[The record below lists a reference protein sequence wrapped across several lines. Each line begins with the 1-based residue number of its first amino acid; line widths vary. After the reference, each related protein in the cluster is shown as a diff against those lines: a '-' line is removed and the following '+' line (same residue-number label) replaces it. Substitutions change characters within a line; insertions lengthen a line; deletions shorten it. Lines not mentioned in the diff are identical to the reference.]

1 MSSPSSRSH
10 MRRSYL
16 LVLLLFGGLALA
28 LTWPLV
34 TRLTTHVP
42 GSDTWAY
49 DEYTFLWNIWYFK
62 SALIDQHIS
71 PLFTDLTFYP
81 LGMGLVMYT
90 FNLMAA
96 ALALPIHLATGNVP
110 LSSNLVNLAS
120 SVLGGFGTYLL
131 VLYLLRTRVHRSA
144 AQTSLAYPQNRR
156 AFGPRLH
163 APAIIAGLIYAFA
176 ASRSVYLAL
185 GHYMIVTTQF
195 VPFFLLYFMRLLDRG
210 RTRDA
215 LLAGLF
221 AALNL
226 FTDML
231 FGVLLGLMA
240 AVLLLDW
247 WLQRRKQPQQQADA
261 PTGRSLLGK
270 LAIMAVVAAIISAP
284 LLIPT
289 LREGFNADYAVEGW
303 GHSEKLS
310 ADLVGM
316 VTPTALHPIFGDDW
330 VTALRDVE
338 TGDSPFTDINTVFVG
353 WVTLALA
360 VLGAIVGGRRSRAWT
375 AIALLAGVLA
385 LGPLLQISGQS
396 LFDLD
401 GLQVSVPLPYIV
413 LHYLPFI
420 KGFRAPSRF
429 SIDLM
434 QAMAVLAGFGT
445 AWLLA
450 KVAGQREGKE
460 TRETGEK
467 GSSPPP
473 TPHSLRPRLAAILAV
488 VLAAAVIFEH
498 LAIPL
503 PLTDSRV
510 PEPYRE
516 IAQQPG
522 DFALLQLPM
531 GWRNGFG
538 VFGTEDTRV
547 EWYQSVHDRPILSG
561 NTSRNPA
568 FKFEYFER
576 LPLLQAIAALE
587 AYGQP
592 DEATDAAARASAA
605 ELMALWNVGYVVVN
619 PPVPDRYPYVDTWQ
633 ATRDYVLDAV
643 PVDPQPVWDADGVQV
658 YKVQQPPVPF
668 PYELDLGSSNTDAWR
683 GPGWSVDESDIA
695 GTSGVWASDR
705 EAEVFLPLRFDQ
717 SQPIQLALRLQPFSY
732 DGAPQQTV
740 SVEFNGVK
748 LGGQTLADGWQEIT
762 FAVPA
767 DATRSG
773 LNRVMLHFDHTTRPV
788 DVLPGQAT
796 IGSTGVQSPVD
807 IEINSGGAAQDIAFI
822 TVTPPDGD
830 PQDASAGRRGYNLTA
845 IDPQSGDV
853 VDVRGFDTWANEF
866 EAESMADFIENLPAG
881 TIVVAAARDDASRFL
896 TDRAVAAL
904 ASLGSAV
911 DLRTSPGYGHALI
924 GVKGAAPGTA
934 AEASGADGAYLRLAG
949 DRRTLAAAIDWIRL
963 ENAP

>member
-1 MSSPSSRSH
+1 MSSPPTPSRT
-10 MRRSYL
+10 RRSFL
-16 LVLLLFGGLALA
+16 LVLLLFSGLAVA

-49 DEYTFLWNIWYFK
+49 DEYTFLWNIWYLK

-71 PLFTDLTFYP
+71 PLFTNLTFYP

-96 ALALPIHLATGNVP
+96 ALALPIHLATGNIP

-131 VLYLLRTRVHRSA
+131 VLYLLRTRSRPSGSA
-144 AQTSLAYPQNRR
+144 PHPPPPTP
-156 AFGPRLH
+156 H

-176 ASRSVYLAL
+176 ASRSIYLAL

-195 VPFFLLYFMRLLDRG
+195 VPFFLLYFVKLLDKG

-221 AALNL
+221 AALCL
-226 FTDML
+226 LTDML

-247 WLQRRKQPQQQADA
+247 WLQRRKQPAA
-261 PTGRSLLGK
+261 ARRPSTRSLLGK
-270 LAIMAVVAAIISAP
+270 LAVMAALAAIISAP
-284 LLIPT
+284 LLVPT

-316 VTPTALHPIFGDDW
+316 VTPTDLHPVFGADW
-330 VTALRDVE
+330 VDSLRAVE
-338 TGDSPFTDINTVFVG
+338 TGDGPFADINTVFVG

-360 VLGAIVGGRRSRAWT
+360 VLGAFVGGRRSRAWT
-375 AIALLAGVLA
+375 GIALVAGVLA
-385 LGPLLQISGQS
+385 LGPLLQINGQS

-401 GLQVSVPLPYIV
+401 GLQVNLPLPYIV

-420 KGFRAPSRF
+420 KGFRAPNRF

-434 QAMAVLAGFGT
+434 QGLAVLAGFGA
-445 AWLLA
+445 AWLLG
-450 KVAGQREGKE
+450 KVAGGRESKE
-460 TRETGEK
+460 TRETG
-467 GSSPPP
+467 SPLP
-473 TPHSLRPRLAAILAV
+473 TPHSPLPTLLAV
-488 VLAAAVIFEH
+488 VLAVAVIFEH
-498 LAIPL
+498 LSIPL

-510 PEPYRE
+510 PAAYRE

-547 EWYQSVHDRPILSG
+547 QWYQTVHDRPILGG

-576 LPLLQAIAALE
+576 LPLLQAITAIE

-633 ATRDYVLDAV
+633 ASRDYVLDVV

-658 YKVQQPPVPF
+658 YAVQQPPVPF
-668 PYELDLGSSNTDAWR
+668 PFDLDLGSRNTDAYR
-683 GPGWSVDESDIA
+683 GPGWSADEADIA
-695 GTSGVWASDR
+695 GASGAWIDDTT
-705 EAEVFLPLRFDQ
+705 AEVFLPLRFDNP
-717 SQPIQLALRLQPFSY
+717 QPLQLALRLQPFSY
-732 DGAPQQTV
+732 DGAPEQTV
-740 SVEFNGVK
+740 SAEFNGVD
-748 LGGQTLADGWQEIT
+748 LGQQALMAGWQEIT

-767 DATRSG
+767 AATESG
-773 LNRVMLHFDHTTRPV
+773 LNRVMLRFADTARPI
-788 DVLPGQAT
+788 DVLPGQAS

-822 TVTPPDGD
+822 TVTPPDGQ
-830 PQDASAGRRGYNLTA
+830 PQDASDGRRGYNLTA
-845 IDPQSGDV
+845 LDPQSGAILDM
-853 VDVRGFDTWANEF
+853 RGFDTWANAF
-866 EAESMADFIENLPAG
+866 EADDMAAFIEGLPDG
-881 TIVVAAARDDASRFL
+881 TIVVGAVRDDASRFL
-896 TDRAVAAL
+896 TDQAVAAL

-911 DLRTSPGYGHALI
+911 DLRTTPGYGHALI

-934 AEASGADGAYLRLAG
+934 SEVSGPDGAYLKLAA
-949 DRRTLAAAIDWIRL
+949 DRRTLAAAVDWIRL
-963 ENAP
+963 ESAP

>member
-1 MSSPSSRSH
+1 MSSPSAPSRT
-10 MRRSYL
+10 RRSFL
-16 LVLLLFGGLALA
+16 LVLLLFSGLAVA
-28 LTWPLV
+28 LTWPLI
-34 TRLTTHVP
+34 TQLTTHVP

-71 PLFTDLTFYP
+71 PLFTNLTFYP

-96 ALALPIHLATGNVP
+96 ALALPIQLATGNIP
-110 LSSNLVNLAS
+110 LASNLVNLAS

-131 VLYLLRTRVHRSA
+131 VLYLMRSRA
-144 AQTSLAYPQNRR
+144 RR
-156 AFGPRLH
+156 PAPVRH

-195 VPFFLLYFMRLLDRG
+195 VPFFLLYFVKLLDRA

-221 AALNL
+221 AALCL
-226 FTDML
+226 LTDML

-240 AVLLLDW
+240 AVILLVW
-247 WLQRRKQPQQQADA
+247 WWQRRQQPAEQST
-261 PTGRSLLGK
+261 PGVRTLLGK
-270 LAIMAVVAAIISAP
+270 LAMMAALAAVISAP

-289 LREGFNADYAVEGW
+289 VREGLNADYAVEGW

-316 VTPTALHPIFGDDW
+316 VTPTDLHPLFGEDREPSGTGW
-330 VTALRDVE
+330 VDSLRAVE

-353 WVTLALA
+353 WATLALA
-360 VLGAIVGGRRSRAWT
+360 VLGAITGGRRSRAWT
-375 AIALLAGVLA
+375 GIALVAGLLA
-385 LGPLLQISGQS
+385 LGPLLQINGQS
-396 LFDLD
+396 VFDLD
-401 GLQVSVPLPYIV
+401 GMQVNVPLPYIV

-420 KGFRAPSRF
+420 KGFRAPNRF

-434 QAMAVLAGFGT
+434 QALAVLAGFGT
-445 AWLLA
+445 AWLLG
-450 KVAGQREGKE
+450 KVAGGGRETKE
-460 TRETGEK
+460 TTERKDGEATPSTL
-467 GSSPPP
+467 SSPR
-473 TPHSLRPRLAAILAV
+473 SVLATILAV

-498 LAIPL
+498 LAVPL

-510 PEPYRE
+510 PAPYRE
-516 IAQQPG
+516 LAQQPD

-547 EWYQSVHDRPILSG
+547 QWYQTVHNRPILGG
-561 NTSRNPA
+561 NTSRNPS

-576 LPLLQAIAALE
+576 LPLLQAITTIE

-592 DEATDAAARASAA
+592 DDATDAAARASAA

-619 PPVPDRYPYVDTWQ
+619 PPVPERYPYVDTWQ
-633 ATRDYVLDAV
+633 TSRDYVLDVV

-658 YKVQQPPVPF
+658 YRVQQPDVPF
-668 PYELDLGSSNTDAWR
+668 PYELDLGSRNTDAWR
-683 GPGWSVDESDIA
+683 GPGWSSDEPDIA
-695 GTSGVWASDR
+695 GANGAWIDDGD
-705 EAEVFLPLRFDQ
+705 AEVFLPLRFED
-717 SQPIQLALRLQPFSY
+717 SQPLQLTLRLQPFSY
-732 DGAPQQTV
+732 DGAPPQTV
-740 SVEFNGVK
+740 SATFNGVE
-748 LGGQTLADGWQEIT
+748 LGEQTLAGGWQEIS

-767 DATRSG
+767 DATVSG
-773 LNRVMLHFDHTTRPV
+773 LNRVMLHFAGTARPV
-788 DVLPGQAT
+788 DVLPGQAA

-807 IEINSGGAAQDIAFI
+807 IEINSGGATQDIAFI
-822 TVTPPDGD
+822 TVTPPDGE

-845 IDPQSGDV
+845 IDPQSGAILDT
-853 VDVRGFDTWANEF
+853 RGFDTWANEF
-866 EAESMADFIENLPAG
+866 EAEQMASFIESLPDG
-881 TIVVAAARDDASRFL
+881 TIVVGAARDDASRFL

-904 ASLGSAV
+904 ARLGSAV
-911 DLRTSPGYGHALI
+911 DLRATPGYGHALI
-924 GVKGAAPGTA
+924 GVKGAAPGAA
-934 AEASGADGAYLRLAG
+934 AEATSPDGAYLRLAA
-949 DRRTLAAAIDWIRL
+949 DRRTLAAAVDWIRL
-963 ENAP
+963 EPAP